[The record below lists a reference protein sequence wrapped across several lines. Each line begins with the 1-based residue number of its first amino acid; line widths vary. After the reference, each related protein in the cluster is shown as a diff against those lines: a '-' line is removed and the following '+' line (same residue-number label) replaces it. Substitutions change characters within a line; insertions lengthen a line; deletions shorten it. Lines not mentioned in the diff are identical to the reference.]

1 MPFNQPLTLSSGAAA
16 YRRAGERWLTTRS
29 VEALSVAAATLFRDR
44 ELAGFGVLVEP
55 SGRKTYVMEL
65 GGAGGARSVVLGRH
79 GAISADRARGRA
91 AALLA
96 GDAPGAAT
104 VAAVANRYMREY
116 VAVRCK
122 PATQAQYRLAI
133 DRHIVPALGG
143 MPIAA
148 VGRAQVAALQHSLA
162 DRPATA
168 NQAVATLA
176 RLIEQAADWGLA
188 PARGNPCR
196 SVAKYRVRRHER
208 FLTESEFRRL
218 GAALDALEAG
228 GGISVHAAAAIRLLA
243 LTGCRRNEILT
254 LRWEDVRLDAGE
266 LRLRDTKTGPRIV
279 PISPAAAKILGE
291 LPRIPGNPWVVP
303 GRKPGA
309 PLSGIFLQWRRARG
323 LAGLDEVRLH
333 DLRHSFA
340 SRALALGESL
350 PTIARLL
357 GHARVQ
363 TTSRYAHLARDTV
376 KEAAARVAAD
386 IGGDILPGLPG
397 AASPPGG
404 AVAPP
409 VALPPALPGWPGPAA
424 PPPPGLVRASAER
437 IAACIGADILPRYD
451 AGLARDA
458 VGITTGPGSGPKQTL
473 RLPLRAIR

>member
-1 MPFNQPLTLSSGAAA
+1 MTGEPAS
-16 YRRAGERWLTTRS
+16 ERWLTTRS
-29 VEALSVAAATLFRDR
+29 VEALGVAAETLFRDR
-44 ELAGFGVLVEP
+44 ELAGFGVVVEP

-65 GGAGGARSVVLGRH
+65 GGAGGARRVVLGRH

-122 PATQAQYRLAI
+122 PATQAQYRLTIA
-133 DRHIVPALGG
+133 RHIVPALGG

-148 VGRAQVAALQHSLA
+148 IGRAQVAALQHSLA

-208 FLTESEFRRL
+208 FLTEPEFRRL

-228 GGISVHAAAAIRLLA
+228 GGITVHAAAAIRLLA

-254 LRWEDVRLDAGE
+254 LRWDDVRLDAGE
-266 LRLRDTKTGPRIV
+266 LRLRDSKTGPRTV

-323 LAGLDEVRLH
+323 LAGLDDVRLH

-386 IGGDILPGLPG
+386 IGGDILPGSPG
-397 AASPPGG
+397 ADIPAGEAVASPVSP
-404 AVAPP
+404 
-409 VALPPALPGWPGPAA
+409 PPAPPGWPGRAA
-424 PPPPGLVRASAER
+424 PPPGLVRASAER

-451 AGLARDA
+451 AGLARNA
-458 VGITTGPGSGPKQTL
+458 VGTTTGPGSGPEQTP